1 MELLK
6 IGIVG
11 AGRLGG
17 FHADKVAAKTNA
29 QLVGVVDPVLE
40 SRKRI
45 AQKYNIEHYDRI
57 EDILPSVDAVVI
69 AAPSVLHYELVK
81 IALEQ
86 GKHVLVEK
94 PMTTHGAHAT
104 ELVKLAEN
112 KGLVLQTGHV
122 EEYNPAWIAVQ
133 KWFTGIQQGKRC
145 VIDAVRTSGYTFRS
159 VDTGAV
165 YDLMIHDLELI
176 LGLIPSPVSRI
187 TASGFTQLGGCEDS
201 AFAQMEFANGSI
213 ARLTASRIELEAKR
227 QMTIRT
233 DFQTIQID
241 FQNRQA
247 KRIKPSNDILMGC
260 FSPKVVDSARMTSKA
275 SDFMQNSYLTEVLE
289 NNPVDALALEMDC
302 FISSVL
308 KKAPARIPVSRA
320 ADAVCVADEILTDIK
335 RRSFS
340 VVDRPVTVPAASQT
354 GLVKSA

>member
-40 SRKRI
+40 TRKRI

-122 EEYNPAWIAVQ
+122 EEYNPVWTAVQ

-145 VIDAVRTSGYTFRS
+145 V
-159 VDTGAV
+159 
-165 YDLMIHDLELI
+165 
-176 LGLIPSPVSRI
+176 
-187 TASGFTQLGGCEDS
+187 
-201 AFAQMEFANGSI
+201 
-213 ARLTASRIELEAKR
+213 
-227 QMTIRT
+227 
-233 DFQTIQID
+233 
-241 FQNRQA
+241 
-247 KRIKPSNDILMGC
+247 
-260 FSPKVVDSARMTSKA
+260 
-275 SDFMQNSYLTEVLE
+275 
-289 NNPVDALALEMDC
+289 
-302 FISSVL
+302 
-308 KKAPARIPVSRA
+308 
-320 ADAVCVADEILTDIK
+320 
-335 RRSFS
+335 
-340 VVDRPVTVPAASQT
+340 
-354 GLVKSA
+354 